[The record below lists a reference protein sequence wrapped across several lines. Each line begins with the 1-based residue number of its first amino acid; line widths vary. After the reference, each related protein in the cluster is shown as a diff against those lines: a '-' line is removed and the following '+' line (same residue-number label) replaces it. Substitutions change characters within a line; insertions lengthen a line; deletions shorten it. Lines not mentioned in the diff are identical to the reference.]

1 MPSRKRSR
9 EASEEAVQ
17 RAKEAEVLIANP
29 VLEQAISFIEK
40 SALDICRT
48 AKNPEEAFM
57 GTLRSQ
63 SIQQVARLLQAFVAD
78 GKNAAAELE
87 EDMRAVRRRQDDE
100 KFHTQYLTAARDAR
114 SEFDHITTA
123 TREEIENG

>member
-1 MPSRKRSR
+1 MPSRKRNR
-9 EASEEAVQ
+9 EASEEAIHRSQ
-17 RAKEAEVLIANP
+17 EAEALLANP
-29 VLEQAISFIEK
+29 VLAQAIAFIEK

-48 AKNPEEAFM
+48 AQNPAEAFV

-87 EDMRAVRRRQDDE
+87 EEMRSMRRRQDDE
-100 KFHTQYLTAARDAR
+100 QFHTQYLTAARDAR
-114 SEFDHITTA
+114 SEFDHMTTA
-123 TREEIENG
+123 TREDTENG